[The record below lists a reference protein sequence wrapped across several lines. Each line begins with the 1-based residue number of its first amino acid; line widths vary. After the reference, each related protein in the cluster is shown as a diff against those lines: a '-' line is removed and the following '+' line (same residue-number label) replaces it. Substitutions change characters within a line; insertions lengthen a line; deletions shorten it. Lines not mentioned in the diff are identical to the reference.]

1 MNKISLFPLPLVI
14 FPGGRLPLQIF
25 EKRYLDMIKSCLRE
39 GKGFGVIMIESGDQ
53 VIRDSIQK
61 SAHIARQGTYCKVID
76 FDQQT
81 NGLLQIVL
89 MGEKK
94 FRVESLSENDD
105 RLQEAKVNFLN
116 LETDTRVPADKKHLV
131 ELLNTLVSHVSTQ
144 GLAFN
149 EESAIDVGARLS
161 ELLPCANQFKQEM
174 LELEDPL
181 IRLELIEE
189 KIQRMQKEV

>member
-39 GKGFGVIMIESGDQ
+39 DKGFGVIMIESGDQ

-61 SAHIARQGTYCKVID
+61 SAHIARQGTYCRVID
-76 FDQQT
+76 FNQQT

-94 FRVESLSENDD
+94 FTVESLSENKD

-116 LETDTRVPADKKHLV
+116 LETDTDIPSDKKHLV
-131 ELLNTLVSHVSTQ
+131 ELLNTLASHVSTQ

-149 EESAIDVGARLS
+149 EESALDVGARLS

-181 IRLELIEE
+181 IRLELIEAQ
-189 KIQRMQKEV
+189 IMRMQDEV